1 MRIGKLNNISIG
13 TNVLQKELEIEWKIL
28 KFSSLPRDDGY
39 DFISPLF
46 NFADASWYLKIQLI
60 GHQGKTSVGCISL
73 YLNRKCSGTPI
84 NMKYTLGLK
93 TFNGEKDSEHH
104 RQYIFRNNEY
114 GCGVHACITTCELYE
129 RKSDLMP
136 CDELTLFCNLKYP
149 KNDEGTG
156 K

>member
-1 MRIGKLNNISIG
+1 MSIGKLNNISIG
-13 TNVLQKELEIEWKIL
+13 TNVLQKELEIEWKIS
-28 KFSSLPRDDGY
+28 KFSSLPRDAGY
-39 DFISPLF
+39 HFNSPLF
-46 NFADASWYLKIQLI
+46 NFADASWYLKILLN
-60 GHQGKTSVGCISL
+60 GHQGKTSVGCIGL

-84 NMKYTLGLK
+84 NMKYTVGLK

-104 RQYIFRNNEY
+104 RQFIFKNEEY
-114 GCGVHACITTCELYE
+114 GHGVHACIMRGELYE

-149 KNDEGTG
+149 KNDECTG